1 MELVGI
7 YNVYILGVVE
17 ASSFDTKLGT
27 CLDIQKN
34 RKKKKNSIQKKHWQ
48 TKNYI
53 VKFRY

>member
-34 RKKKKNSIQKKHWQ
+34 RKKKKTPYRRNIGKQKI
-48 TKNYI
+48 TL
-53 VKFRY
+53 